1 MNIIILL
8 DKRKKSL
15 RLSLGAAALVLG
27 GALAATALAAFMV
40 GGAINES
47 EEMSEA
53 RRANAL
59 KEDVLKELKVR
70 AQTSLS
76 AMASRLSLLQSHVMR
91 LDALGSRLADAAE
104 LEGFE
109 FERHPGLGGPHDDL
123 ESVSGGGGQLSFPQ
137 FDFFSEVD
145 ALERALQDRH
155 IQLSALETLLRNRRL
170 EEQALPAGAP
180 AIGDGTWV
188 SSLYGYRTDPLTG
201 AREFHQGVDFAGKLG
216 TMVTA
221 VADGIVIW
229 SARRAAYGNLVEISH
244 GNGYVTKY
252 AHNKRNLVSVGQKV
266 EKGEVIAL
274 MGNSGRSTGPHVHF
288 EVVKNGKHVNPGR
301 YLSLQ

>member
-15 RLSLGAAALVLG
+15 KLSSGAAVLALG
-27 GALAATALAAFMV
+27 GALAVAALAAFMV
-40 GGAINES
+40 GGVIDEA
-47 EEMSEA
+47 EEMSEV
-53 RRANAL
+53 RRANAHT
-59 KEDVLKELKVR
+59 EDALKELEAR
-70 AQTSLS
+70 AQTSLNT
-76 AMASRLSLLQSHVMR
+76 MASRLSLLQSHVTR

-109 FERHPGLGGPHDDL
+109 FERSPGMGGPHEDL
-123 ESVSGGGGQLSFPQ
+123 ASVPGGGDPPSFPQ
-137 FDFFSEVD
+137 FDFFGAVD
-145 ALERALQDRH
+145 ELERALQDRH
-155 IQLSALETLLRNRRL
+155 TQLSALETLLRNRRL

-188 SSLYGYRTDPLTG
+188 SSLYGYRSDPLTG

-216 TMVTA
+216 TMITA
-221 VADGIVIW
+221 VADGIVVW
-229 SARRAAYGNLVEISH
+229 SAPSYAYGNLVEISH

-288 EVVKNGKHVNPGR
+288 EVVKDGKHVNPGR

>member
-15 RLSLGAAALVLG
+15 KLSSGAAALILG
-27 GALAATALAAFMV
+27 GALAAAALAAFMV
-40 GGAINES
+40 GGAVNES

-59 KEDVLKELKVR
+59 KEDVLKELKAR
-70 AQTSLS
+70 AQTSLNT
-76 AMASRLSLLQSHVMR
+76 MASRLSLLQSHVMR

-109 FERHPGLGGPHDDL
+109 FESPPGLGGPREDL
-123 ESVSGGGGQLSFPQ
+123 GSVSGGGEQPSFPQ

-145 ALERALQDRH
+145 ELERALQDRH
-155 IQLSALETLLRNRRL
+155 TQLTALETLLRNRRL

-180 AIGDGTWV
+180 TIGDGTWV
-188 SSLYGYRTDPLTG
+188 SSLYGYRSDPLTG

-229 SARRAAYGNLVEISH
+229 AAPSHAYGNLVEISH

-288 EVVKNGKHVNPGR
+288 EVVKNGKNVNPGR

>member
-15 RLSLGAAALVLG
+15 KLSSGAAALTLG
-27 GALAATALAAFMV
+27 GALAAAALAAFMV
-40 GGAINES
+40 GGVIDEA

-53 RRANAL
+53 RRANAYQ
-59 KEDVLKELKVR
+59 EDALQELEAR
-70 AQTSLS
+70 AQTSLNT
-76 AMASRLSLLQSHVMR
+76 MASRLSLLQSHVMR
-91 LDALGSRLADAAE
+91 LDALGSRLADTAE

-109 FERHPGLGGPHDDL
+109 FERSPGLGGPHEDL
-123 ESVSGGGGQLSFPQ
+123 RSVSGGGNQPSFPQ
-137 FDFFSEVD
+137 FDFFGEVD
-145 ALERALQDRH
+145 ELERALQDRH
-155 IQLSALETLLRNRRL
+155 TQLSALETLLRNRRL

-188 SSLYGYRTDPLTG
+188 SSLYGYRSDPLTG

-216 TMVTA
+216 TKVTA

-229 SARRAAYGNLVEISH
+229 SAPSYAYGNLVEISH

>member
-1 MNIIILL
+1 MNVIILL

-15 RLSLGAAALVLG
+15 KLSSGAAALILG
-27 GALAATALAAFMV
+27 GALAAAALAAFLV
-40 GGAINES
+40 GGAVNES
-47 EEMSEA
+47 EELSEA
-53 RRANAL
+53 RRVNAL
-59 KEDVLKELKVR
+59 KEDVLKELKAR
-70 AQTSLS
+70 AQTSLNT
-76 AMASRLSLLQSHVMR
+76 MASRLSLLQSHVTR

-109 FERHPGLGGPHDDL
+109 FESSPGLGGPHEGL
-123 ESVSGGGGQLSFPQ
+123 GSVSGGGQPSFPQ

-145 ALERALQDRH
+145 ELERALQDRH
-155 IQLSALETLLRNRRL
+155 TQLSALEALLRNRRL

-180 AIGDGTWV
+180 TISDGTWV
-188 SSLYGYRTDPLTG
+188 SSLYGYRSDPLTG

-216 TMVTA
+216 TMITA

-229 SARRAAYGNLVEISH
+229 SAPRHAYGNLVEISH

-252 AHNKRNLVSVGQKV
+252 AHNRQNLVSVGQKV

-288 EVVKNGKHVNPGR
+288 EVVKNGKNVNPGR

>member
-15 RLSLGAAALVLG
+15 KLTSGAATLVLG
-27 GALAATALAAFMV
+27 GAFAAATLAAFMV

-47 EEMSEA
+47 EEMNEA
-53 RRANAL
+53 RRANAQ
-59 KEDVLKELKVR
+59 KDDVLKELETR
-70 AQTSLS
+70 AQTSLNT
-76 AMASRLSLLQSHVMR
+76 MASRLSLLQSHVMR

-109 FERHPGLGGPHDDL
+109 FESPPGLGGPHDGL
-123 ESVSGGGGQLSFPQ
+123 GSVSGGTGQPSFPQ

-145 ALERALQDRH
+145 ELERALQDRH
-155 IQLSALETLLRNRRL
+155 TQLSALETLLRNRRL
-170 EEQALPAGAP
+170 DEQALPAGPP

-188 SSLYGYRTDPLTG
+188 SSLYGYRPNPLTG
-201 AREFHQGVDFAGKLG
+201 EREFHQGVDFAGKLG
-216 TMVTA
+216 TMITA
-221 VADGIVIW
+221 VADGIVIG
-229 SARRAAYGNLVEISH
+229 SAPSYAYGNLVEISH
-244 GNGYVTKY
+244 GNGYVTRY

-288 EVVKNGKHVNPGR
+288 EVVKNGKNVNPGR

>member
-15 RLSLGAAALVLG
+15 KLTSGAATLVLG
-27 GALAATALAAFMV
+27 GALAAATLAAFLV

-53 RRANAL
+53 RRANAQ
-59 KEDVLKELKVR
+59 KADVLKELETR
-70 AQTSLS
+70 AQTSLNT
-76 AMASRLSLLQSHVMR
+76 MASRLSLLQSHVMR
-91 LDALGSRLADAAE
+91 LDALGSRLVDAAE

-109 FERHPGLGGPHDDL
+109 FESPPGLGGPHDSL
-123 ESVSGGGGQLSFPQ
+123 GSVSGAAGQPSFPQ
-137 FDFFSEVD
+137 FDFFGEVD
-145 ALERALQDRH
+145 ELERALQDRH
-155 IQLSALETLLRNRRL
+155 TQLSALETLLRNRRL
-170 EEQALPAGAP
+170 DEQALPAGPP

-188 SSLYGYRTDPLTG
+188 SSLYGYRSDPLTG
-201 AREFHQGVDFAGKLG
+201 EREFHQGVDFAGKLG
-216 TMVTA
+216 TMITA
-221 VADGIVIW
+221 VADGIVIG
-229 SARRAAYGNLVEISH
+229 SAPSYAYGNLVEISH
-244 GNGYVTKY
+244 GNGYVTRY

-274 MGNSGRSTGPHVHF
+274 MGTSGRSTGPHVHF
-288 EVVKNGKHVNPGR
+288 EVVKNGKNVNPGR

>member
-8 DKRKKSL
+8 DKGKKSL
-15 RLSLGAAALVLG
+15 RLSSGAAALVLG

-59 KEDVLKELKVR
+59 KEDVLKELKSR
-70 AQTSLS
+70 AQTSLNT
-76 AMASRLSLLQSHVMR
+76 MASRLSLLQSHVMR

-123 ESVSGGGGQLSFPQ
+123 ESVSGGGQLSFPQ

-145 ALERALQDRH
+145 ELERALQDRH

>member
-15 RLSLGAAALVLG
+15 RLSSGAATLVLG
-27 GALAATALAAFMV
+27 GALAATALVAFVV
-40 GGAINES
+40 GGAVNES

-59 KEDVLKELKVR
+59 KEDVLKELKSR

-145 ALERALQDRH
+145 ELERALQDRH

-170 EEQALPAGAP
+170 AEQALPAGAP
-180 AIGDGTWV
+180 AIGGDTWV

-216 TMVTA
+216 TTVTA

>member
-15 RLSLGAAALVLG
+15 KLSSGAVALILG
-27 GALAATALAAFMV
+27 GALAAAALAAFLV
-40 GGAINES
+40 GGAVNES
-47 EEMSEA
+47 EELSEA
-53 RRANAL
+53 RRVNAL
-59 KEDVLKELKVR
+59 KEDVLKELKAR
-70 AQTSLS
+70 AQTSLNT
-76 AMASRLSLLQSHVMR
+76 MASRLSLLQSHVTR

-109 FERHPGLGGPHDDL
+109 FESSPGLGGPHEGL
-123 ESVSGGGGQLSFPQ
+123 GSVSGGGQPSFPQ

-145 ALERALQDRH
+145 ELERALQDRH
-155 IQLSALETLLRNRRL
+155 TQLSALEALLRNRRL

-180 AIGDGTWV
+180 TISDGTWV
-188 SSLYGYRTDPLTG
+188 SSLYGYRSDPLTG

-216 TMVTA
+216 TMITA

-229 SARRAAYGNLVEISH
+229 SAPRHAYGNLVEISH

-252 AHNKRNLVSVGQKV
+252 AHNRQNLVSVGQKV

-288 EVVKNGKHVNPGR
+288 EVVKNGKNVNPGR

>member
-8 DKRKKSL
+8 NKRKKSL
-15 RLSLGAAALVLG
+15 KLSSGAAGLVLG
-27 GALAATALAAFMV
+27 GALAAAALAAFMV

-59 KEDVLKELKVR
+59 KEDVLKELEAR
-70 AQTSLS
+70 AQTSLNT
-76 AMASRLSLLQSHVMR
+76 MASRLSLLQSRVMR

-109 FERHPGLGGPHDDL
+109 FESSPGLGGPHEGL
-123 ESVSGGGGQLSFPQ
+123 GSVSGGDGQLSFPQ

-145 ALERALQDRH
+145 ELERALQDRH
-155 IQLSALETLLRNRRL
+155 TQLSALETLLRNRRL

-188 SSLYGYRTDPLTG
+188 SSLYGYRSDPLTG

-216 TMVTA
+216 TMITA

-229 SARRAAYGNLVEISH
+229 SAPRHAYGNLVEISH

-252 AHNKRNLVSVGQKV
+252 AHNRQNLVSVGQKV

-288 EVVKNGKHVNPGR
+288 EVVKNGKNVNPGR

>member
-15 RLSLGAAALVLG
+15 KLTSGAATLVLG
-27 GALAATALAAFMV
+27 GALAAATLAAFMV

-53 RRANAL
+53 RRANAQ
-59 KEDVLKELKVR
+59 KADVLKELETR
-70 AQTSLS
+70 AQTSLNT
-76 AMASRLSLLQSHVMR
+76 MASRLSLLQSHVMR
-91 LDALGSRLADAAE
+91 LDALGSRLVDAAE

-109 FERHPGLGGPHDDL
+109 FESPPGLGGPHDSL
-123 ESVSGGGGQLSFPQ
+123 GSVSGGDGQPSFPQ
-137 FDFFSEVD
+137 FDFFGEVD

-155 IQLSALETLLRNRRL
+155 TQLSALETLLRNRRL
-170 EEQALPAGAP
+170 DEQALPAGAP

-188 SSLYGYRTDPLTG
+188 SSLYGYRSDPLTG
-201 AREFHQGVDFAGKLG
+201 EREFHQGVDFAGKLG
-216 TMVTA
+216 TMITA
-221 VADGIVIW
+221 VADGIVIG
-229 SARRAAYGNLVEISH
+229 SAPSYAYGNLVEISH
-244 GNGYVTKY
+244 GNGYVTRY

-274 MGNSGRSTGPHVHF
+274 MGTSGRSTGPHVHF
-288 EVVKNGKHVNPGR
+288 EVVKNGKNVNPGR

>member
-8 DKRKKSL
+8 NKRKKSL
-15 RLSLGAAALVLG
+15 KLSSGAAGLVLG
-27 GALAATALAAFMV
+27 GALAAAALAAFMV

-59 KEDVLKELKVR
+59 KEDVLKELEAR
-70 AQTSLS
+70 AQTSLNT
-76 AMASRLSLLQSHVMR
+76 MASRLSLLQSRVMR

-109 FERHPGLGGPHDDL
+109 FESSPGLGGPHEGL
-123 ESVSGGGGQLSFPQ
+123 GSVSGGDGQLSFPQ

-145 ALERALQDRH
+145 ELERALQDRH
-155 IQLSALETLLRNRRL
+155 TQLSALETLLRNRRL

-188 SSLYGYRTDPLTG
+188 SSLYGYRSDPLTG

-216 TMVTA
+216 TMITA
-221 VADGIVIW
+221 VADGIVTW
-229 SARRAAYGNLVEISH
+229 SAPRHAYGNLVEISH

-252 AHNKRNLVSVGQKV
+252 AHNRQNLVSVGQKV

-288 EVVKNGKHVNPGR
+288 EVVKNGKNVNPGR